1 MSSVI
6 FQQIAVIGVG
16 LIGGSIGM
24 AVKKNRLV
32 NQVIGIDINPDTLI
46 LAKELGAIDIGASQY
61 DIISQAD
68 LVVLAAPITINFEI
82 LQKIKPLLKPNTI
95 ITDVSST
102 KGNFVRKC
110 EKALAGSNHY
120 FIGGHP
126 MAGAETAGVA
136 SADPY
141 LFENAIYLLTPT
153 VNTNTTALAKVQKV
167 VEEIGARVMIVSPD
181 EHDVMAAAISHLPH
195 LVASTLVKTAAKI
208 DIDNPNTLLLA
219 AGGFKDTT
227 RIASGNPSLWK
238 DICFSNK
245 TELLNMIEVFKEEF
259 VEFERQLAFGLTDQF
274 ESDLRFAK
282 TVRDKIPAKLKG
294 YWPFLDE
301 IIVTIPDKPGMIGQV
316 AAILGEQAINIDD
329 IEILHVREGEG
340 GTLRL
345 GFAKEGLAKKAVQVL
360 EKHGFSTRMKAI
372 D

>member
-1 MSSVI
+1 
-6 FQQIAVIGVG
+6 
-16 LIGGSIGM
+16 
-24 AVKKNRLV
+24 
-32 NQVIGIDINPDTLI
+32 
-46 LAKELGAIDIGASQY
+46 
-61 DIISQAD
+61 
-68 LVVLAAPITINFEI
+68 
-82 LQKIKPLLKPNTI
+82 
-95 ITDVSST
+95 
-102 KGNFVRKC
+102 
-110 EKALAGSNHY
+110 
-120 FIGGHP
+120 
-126 MAGAETAGVA
+126 
-136 SADPY
+136 
-141 LFENAIYLLTPT
+141 
-153 VNTNTTALAKVQKV
+153 LAKVQKV